1 MEIMAHQMPEDGDIV
16 VAQLLGMGATR
27 YAGATITATV
37 GAPAPEASVLEAL
50 VRARQVIATMDPV
63 PTSVREAL
71 RDLQVVA
78 IFFTV
83 QLAISEGHGAPES
96 LRRLEEHL
104 VAVLE
109 QSTTRLHGDD
119 CSSAVQNLGD
129 RALDYMHQI
138 IYAEDNHA
146 PIGSSAME
154 SSLTELQVAAAMFT
168 AKLAVA
174 EGHNPA
180 PIRRLEDKLTAVLAN
195 SKDVK

>member
-1 MEIMAHQMPEDGDIV
+1 MTHQMPEDGDIV
-16 VAQLLGMGATR
+16 VAQLLGMAATQ

-37 GAPAPEASVLEAL
+37 GAPAPGANVLEAL
-50 VRARQVIATMDPV
+50 ARARQVIATVDQV
-63 PTSVREAL
+63 PTPVRESL

-78 IFFTV
+78 VFFTV

-96 LRRLEEHL
+96 LRRLEDQL

-109 QSTTRLHGDD
+109 QGTARLHGHD
-119 CSSAVQNLGD
+119 CSSAIQDLGD

-154 SSLTELQVAAAMFT
+154 RSLTELQIAATTFT
-168 AKLAVA
+168 SRLTVA

-180 PIRRLEDKLTAVLAN
+180 PLRQLEEKLAEVLAN
-195 SKDVK
+195 SKNAK